1 MLRYIIRRIIAIPA
15 LLLGVVTVTFLI
27 TRLIPANP
35 LATVLNSRLLGDKQ
49 IVALAKAHWGLNGTI
64 LQQYGHYLLNLLH
77 GDLGTSFVTK
87 NPVTSDLALRLPAT
101 LELVFA
107 SIIIAVIGGVGIG
120 VLAAVRRNTWA
131 DTAARFFTLAGSS
144 TPQYWSGLILLLILS
159 TRLHLLPGPGQLYPQ
174 VYAPPHYTGFI
185 VIDALISGN
194 WPLAWQA
201 IEHLILP
208 AFILGWGV
216 MGSIARIVRASM
228 LDVLSQDFVRTARA
242 KGAREIWVIFGH
254 ALRNAML
261 PALTIIGFSVA
272 ALLSG
277 DVLVED
283 IFQWGGIGSY
293 AVTAAESLDYPAI
306 MGVVIV
312 GGIAFLVASLLTDL
326 GYAFADPQIR
336 VA

>member
-1 MLRYIIRRIIAIPA
+1 VLKYIARRVIVIPP

-35 LATVLNSRLLGDKQ
+35 LATVLNPRSLGNKQ
-49 IVALAKAHWGLNGTI
+49 IVAAAMAHWGLGGTI
-64 LQQYGHYLLNLLH
+64 VQQYGSYLANLLH
-77 GDLGTSFVTK
+77 GDMGTSFVTK
-87 NPVTSDLALRLPAT
+87 GPVSSDIALRLPFT

-107 SIIIAVIGGVGIG
+107 SIIIAVIGGIGIG
-120 VLAAVRRNTWA
+120 VLAAVRQNKFT
-131 DTAARFFTLAGSS
+131 DTLGRLFTLVGSS
-144 TPQYWSGLILLLILS
+144 TPQYWSGLVLLLILS
-159 TRLHLLPGPGQLYPQ
+159 TRLHVLPGPGQLYPQ
-174 VYAPPHYTGFI
+174 VYAPHRVTGFY
-185 VIDALISGN
+185 VADALLAGN
-194 WPLAWQA
+194 WQLAWQA

-228 LDVLSQDFVRTARA
+228 LDVLGQDYVRTARA
-242 KGAREIWVIFGH
+242 KGVREISVIMSH
-254 ALRNAML
+254 ALRNALL
-261 PALTIIGFSVA
+261 PALTIVGFSVA
-272 ALLSG
+272 YLLSG

-312 GGIAFLVASLLTDL
+312 GGVAFLIASLLTDI

>member
-1 MLRYIIRRIIAIPA
+1 VLKYITRRVLVIPP

-35 LATVLNSRLLGDKQ
+35 LATVLNPRSLGNKQ
-49 IVALAKAHWGLNGTI
+49 IVAAAMAHWGLNGSI
-64 LQQYGHYLLNLLH
+64 LQQFGRYLVNLLH
-77 GDLGTSFVTK
+77 GDMGTSFVTK
-87 NPVTSDLALRLPAT
+87 GPVSSDIALRLPFT

-107 SIIIAVIGGVGIG
+107 SIIIAVIGGIGIG
-120 VLAAVRRNTWA
+120 VLAAVRQNKFT
-131 DTAARFFTLAGSS
+131 DTLGRLFTLVGSS
-144 TPQYWSGLILLLILS
+144 TPQYWSGLVLLLILS

-174 VYAPPHYTGFI
+174 VYAPHRYTGFY
-185 VIDALISGN
+185 VIDALIAGN
-194 WPLAWQA
+194 WQLSWQA

-242 KGAREIWVIFGH
+242 KGARETAVVMVH
-254 ALRNAML
+254 ALRNALL

-272 ALLSG
+272 YLLSG

-312 GGIAFLVASLLTDL
+312 GGIAFLVASLLTDI

>member
-1 MLRYIIRRIIAIPA
+1 VLKYITRRVVVIPP

-35 LATVLNSRLLGDKQ
+35 LATVLNPRSLGNKQ
-49 IVALAKAHWGLNGTI
+49 IVAAAMEHWGLGGTI
-64 LQQYGHYLLNLLH
+64 VQQYGRYIVNLLH
-77 GDLGTSFVTK
+77 GDMGTSFVTK
-87 NPVTSDLALRLPAT
+87 GPVSSDIALRLPST

-107 SIIIAVIGGVGIG
+107 AIVIAVIGGIGIG
-120 VLAAVRRNTWA
+120 VLAAVRQNKFTDNLGRL
-131 DTAARFFTLAGSS
+131 FTLIGSS
-144 TPQYWSGLILLLILS
+144 TPQYWSGLVLLLILS
-159 TRLHLLPGPGQLYPQ
+159 TRLHLLPGPGQLYAQ
-174 VYAPPHYTGFI
+174 VYAPPRYTGFY
-185 VIDALISGN
+185 VIDALIAGN
-194 WPLAWQA
+194 WQLAWQA
-201 IEHLILP
+201 VEHLILP

-228 LDVLSQDFVRTARA
+228 LDVLGQDFVRTARA
-242 KGAREIWVIFGH
+242 KGVRETSVVMSH
-254 ALRNAML
+254 ALRNALL
-261 PALTIIGFSVA
+261 PALTIVGFSVA
-272 ALLSG
+272 YLLSG

-312 GGIAFLVASLLTDL
+312 GGIAFLVASLLTDI

>member
-1 MLRYIIRRIIAIPA
+1 MWKYIARRVVIIPP

-35 LATVLNSRLLGDKQ
+35 LATVLNPRSLTNKQ
-49 IVALAKAHWGLNGTI
+49 VVAAAEAHWGLGGTI
-64 LQQYGHYLLNLLH
+64 LQQYASYIVNLLH
-77 GDLGTSFVTK
+77 GDMGTSFVTK
-87 NPVTSDLALRLPAT
+87 GPVSSDIALRLPST

-107 SIIIAVIGGVGIG
+107 AIIIAVIGGIGIG
-120 VLAAVRRNTWA
+120 VLAAVRQNTFT
-131 DTAARFFTLAGSS
+131 DTLGRLFTLVGSS
-144 TPQYWSGLILLLILS
+144 TPQYWSGLVLLLILS

-174 VYAPPHYTGFI
+174 VYSPHRYTGFY

-194 WPLAWQA
+194 WQVAWQA
-201 IEHLILP
+201 IEHLMLP

-228 LDVLSQDFVRTARA
+228 LDVLGQDFVRTARA
-242 KGAREIWVIFGH
+242 KGVREFSVVMSH
-254 ALRNAML
+254 ALRNALL
-261 PALTIIGFSVA
+261 PALTIVGFSVA
-272 ALLSG
+272 YLLSG

-312 GGIAFLVASLLTDL
+312 GGIAFLVASLLTDI

>member
-1 MLRYIIRRIIAIPA
+1 VIVIPP

-35 LATVLNSRLLGDKQ
+35 LATVLNPRSRGNKQ
-49 IVALAKAHWGLNGTI
+49 VVAAAMAHWGLGGTI
-64 LQQYGHYLLNLLH
+64 VQQYGHYLANLLH
-77 GDLGTSFVTK
+77 GDMGTSFVTK
-87 NPVTSDLALRLPAT
+87 GPVSSDIALRLPFT

-107 SIIIAVIGGVGIG
+107 AIIIAVIGGIGIG
-120 VLAAVRRNTWA
+120 VLAAVRQNKFT
-131 DTAARFFTLAGSS
+131 DTVGRLFTLVGSS
-144 TPQYWSGLILLLILS
+144 TPQYWSGLVLLLILS

-174 VYAPPHYTGFI
+174 VYAPHRVTGFY
-185 VIDALISGN
+185 VIDASLAGN
-194 WPLAWQA
+194 WQLAWQA

-228 LDVLSQDFVRTARA
+228 LDVLGQDYVRTARA
-242 KGAREIWVIFGH
+242 KGVREISVIMSH
-254 ALRNAML
+254 ALRNALL
-261 PALTIIGFSVA
+261 PALTIVGFSVA
-272 ALLSG
+272 YLLSG

-312 GGIAFLVASLLTDL
+312 GGVAFLIASLLTDI

>member
-1 MLRYIIRRIIAIPA
+1 VIVIPP

-35 LATVLNSRLLGDKQ
+35 LATVLNPRSLGNKQ
-49 IVALAKAHWGLNGTI
+49 IVAAAMAHWGLGGTI
-64 LQQYGHYLLNLLH
+64 VQQYGSYLANLLH
-77 GDLGTSFVTK
+77 GDMGTSFVTK
-87 NPVTSDLALRLPAT
+87 GPVSSDIALRLPFT

-107 SIIIAVIGGVGIG
+107 AIIIAVIGGIGIG
-120 VLAAVRRNTWA
+120 VLAAVRQNKFT
-131 DTAARFFTLAGSS
+131 DTLGRLFTLVGSS
-144 TPQYWSGLILLLILS
+144 TPQYWSGLVLLLILS
-159 TRLHLLPGPGQLYPQ
+159 TRLHLLPGPGQIYPQ
-174 VYAPPHYTGFI
+174 VYAPHRVTGFY
-185 VIDALISGN
+185 VADALLAGN
-194 WPLAWQA
+194 WQLAWQA

-228 LDVLSQDFVRTARA
+228 LDVLGQDYVRTARA
-242 KGAREIWVIFGH
+242 KGVREISVIMSH
-254 ALRNAML
+254 ALRNALL
-261 PALTIIGFSVA
+261 PALTIVGFSVA
-272 ALLSG
+272 YLLSG

-312 GGIAFLVASLLTDL
+312 GGVAFLIASLLTDI

>member
-1 MLRYIIRRIIAIPA
+1 MWRYVLRRIIVIPP

-27 TRLIPANP
+27 TRLVPANP
-35 LATVLNSRLLGDKQ
+35 LATVLNPRSLSNPQ
-49 IVALAKAHWGLNGTI
+49 IVSAAKAHWGLNGSI
-64 LQQYGHYLLNLLH
+64 VQQYGRYLWNLLH
-77 GDLGTSFVTK
+77 LDLGTSFVTK
-87 NPVTSDLALRLPAT
+87 GPVSSDIALRLPST

-107 SIIIAVIGGVGIG
+107 AVVIAVVGGVGIG
-120 VLAAVRRNTWA
+120 VLAAVRQNKFTDHLGRL
-131 DTAARFFTLAGSS
+131 FTLVGSS
-144 TPQYWSGLILLLILS
+144 TPQYWSGLLLLLLLS

-174 VYAPPHYTGFI
+174 AYPPPRYTGFY
-185 VIDALISGN
+185 VIDALIAGDFQTC
-194 WPLAWQA
+194 WQA

-242 KGAREIWVIFGH
+242 KGARESVVVLRH

-261 PALTIIGFSVA
+261 PALTIVGFSVA
-272 ALLSG
+272 YLLSG

-306 MGVVIV
+306 LGVTIV
-312 GGIAFLVASLLTDL
+312 GAIAFLAASLLTDI
-326 GYAFADPQIR
+326 GYALADPQIR
-336 VA
+336 LG

>member
-1 MLRYIIRRIIAIPA
+1 MWKFIGRRIIVIPP

-35 LATVLNSRLLGDKQ
+35 LATVLSPRSLSNKQ
-49 IVALAKAHWGLNGTI
+49 DVAAAAAHWGLDGTI
-64 LQQYGHYLLNLLH
+64 LQQYGSYLVNLLH
-77 GDLGTSFVTK
+77 GDMGTSFVTK
-87 NPVTSDLALRLPAT
+87 NPVSSDIALRLPYT
-101 LELVFA
+101 LELVLA
-107 SIIIAVIGGVGIG
+107 AIVVAVIGGVGIG
-120 VLAAVRRNTWA
+120 VLAAVRQNKLT
-131 DTAARFFTLAGSS
+131 DTFGRLFTLLGSS

-174 VYAPPHYTGFI
+174 AYPPTRYTGFY
-185 VIDALISGN
+185 VIDALIMGN
-194 WPLAWQA
+194 WQLCWQA

-228 LDVLSQDFVRTARA
+228 LDVLNQDYVRTARA
-242 KGAREIWVIFGH
+242 KGASEISVILKH
-254 ALRNAML
+254 ALRNALL
-261 PALTIIGFSVA
+261 PTLTIIGFSVPY
-272 ALLSG
+272 LLGG

-306 MGVVIV
+306 MGVVII
-312 GGIAFLVASLLTDL
+312 GGLAFLIASMLTDIA
-326 GYAFADPQIR
+326 YAFADPQIR
-336 VA
+336 VS

>member
-1 MLRYIIRRIIAIPA
+1 MWKYIVRRVIVIPP

-35 LATVLNSRLLGDKQ
+35 LATVLSPRSLGDKQ
-49 IVALAKAHWGLNGTI
+49 IVAAAMAHWGLDGTI
-64 LQQYGHYLLNLLH
+64 IQQYGRYLWNLLH
-77 GDLGTSFVTK
+77 GDMGTSFVTK
-87 NPVTSDLALRLPAT
+87 NPVGSDIALRLPYT

-107 SIIIAVIGGVGIG
+107 AIVIAIIGGIGIG
-120 VLAAVRRNTWA
+120 VLAAVRQNTLT
-131 DTAARFFTLAGSS
+131 DTFGRLFTLIGSS

-159 TRLHLLPGPGQLYPQ
+159 THLHLLPGPGQLYPQ
-174 VYAPPHYTGFI
+174 AYPPPRYTGFY
-185 VIDALISGN
+185 VIDALIAGN
-194 WPLAWQA
+194 WQLSWQA

-242 KGAREIWVIFGH
+242 KGASEISVILKH
-254 ALRNAML
+254 ALRNALL
-261 PALTIIGFSVA
+261 PALTIIGFSVPY
-272 ALLSG
+272 LLGG

-283 IFQWGGIGSY
+283 IFQWGGLGSY

-312 GGIAFLVASLLTDL
+312 GGLAFLIASLLTDIA
-326 GYAFADPQIR
+326 YAFADPQIR

>member
-1 MLRYIIRRIIAIPA
+1 
-15 LLLGVVTVTFLI
+15 
-27 TRLIPANP
+27 
-35 LATVLNSRLLGDKQ
+35 
-49 IVALAKAHWGLNGTI
+49 
-64 LQQYGHYLLNLLH
+64 
-77 GDLGTSFVTK
+77 
-87 NPVTSDLALRLPAT
+87 
-101 LELVFA
+101 
-107 SIIIAVIGGVGIG
+107 
-120 VLAAVRRNTWA
+120 
-131 DTAARFFTLAGSS
+131 
-144 TPQYWSGLILLLILS
+144 
-159 TRLHLLPGPGQLYPQ
+159 
-174 VYAPPHYTGFI
+174 
-185 VIDALISGN
+185 
-194 WPLAWQA
+194 
-201 IEHLILP
+201 
-208 AFILGWGV
+208 
-216 MGSIARIVRASM
+216 
-228 LDVLSQDFVRTARA
+228 VRTARA

>member
-1 MLRYIIRRIIAIPA
+1 VLKYITRRVVVIPP

-35 LATVLNSRLLGDKQ
+35 LATVLNPRSLGNKQ
-49 IVALAKAHWGLNGTI
+49 IVAAAMEHWGLGGTI
-64 LQQYGHYLLNLLH
+64 VQQYGRYIVNLLH
-77 GDLGTSFVTK
+77 GDMGTSFVTK
-87 NPVTSDLALRLPAT
+87 GPVSSDIALRLPST

-107 SIIIAVIGGVGIG
+107 AIVIAVIGGIGIG
-120 VLAAVRRNTWA
+120 VLAAVRQNKFTDNLGRL
-131 DTAARFFTLAGSS
+131 FTLIGSS
-144 TPQYWSGLILLLILS
+144 TPQYWSGLVLLLILS
-159 TRLHLLPGPGQLYPQ
+159 TRLHLLPGPGQLYAQ
-174 VYAPPHYTGFI
+174 VYAPPRYTGFY
-185 VIDALISGN
+185 VIDALIAGN
-194 WPLAWQA
+194 WQVAWQA
-201 IEHLILP
+201 VEHLILP

-228 LDVLSQDFVRTARA
+228 LDVLGQDFVRTARA
-242 KGAREIWVIFGH
+242 KGVRETSVVMSH
-254 ALRNAML
+254 ALRNALL
-261 PALTIIGFSVA
+261 PALTIVGFSVA
-272 ALLSG
+272 YLLSG

-312 GGIAFLVASLLTDL
+312 GGIAFLVASLLTDI

>member
-1 MLRYIIRRIIAIPA
+1 MWKYIARRVIVIPP

-35 LATVLNSRLLGDKQ
+35 LATVLSPRSLGDKQ
-49 IVALAKAHWGLNGTI
+49 IVAAAMAHWGLDGTI
-64 LQQYGHYLLNLLH
+64 IQQYGHYLWNLLH
-77 GDLGTSFVTK
+77 GDMGTSFVTK
-87 NPVTSDLALRLPAT
+87 NPVSSDIALRLPYT

-107 SIIIAVIGGVGIG
+107 AMVIAIIGGIGIG
-120 VLAAVRRNTWA
+120 VLAAVRHNKLT
-131 DTAARFFTLAGSS
+131 DTFGRLFTLVGSS

-159 TRLHLLPGPGQLYPQ
+159 THLHLLPGPGQLYPQ
-174 VYAPPHYTGFI
+174 AYPPPRYTGFY
-185 VIDALISGN
+185 VIDALIAGN
-194 WPLAWQA
+194 WQLSWQA

-242 KGAREIWVIFGH
+242 KGASEISVVLHH
-254 ALRNAML
+254 ALRNALL
-261 PALTIIGFSVA
+261 PALTIIGFSVPY
-272 ALLSG
+272 LLGG

-283 IFQWGGIGSY
+283 IFQWGGLGSY

-306 MGVVIV
+306 MGVVII
-312 GGIAFLVASLLTDL
+312 GGLAFLIASLLTDIA
-326 GYAFADPQIR
+326 YAFADPQIR

>member
-1 MLRYIIRRIIAIPA
+1 VLKYIARRVIVIPP
-15 LLLGVVTVTFLI
+15 LLFGVVTVTFLI

-35 LATVLNSRLLGDKQ
+35 LATVLNPRALNNKQ
-49 IVALAKAHWGLNGTI
+49 DVAAALAHWGLDGSI
-64 LQQYGHYLLNLLH
+64 LSQFGSYIVNLLH
-77 GDLGTSFVTK
+77 GDMGTSFVTK
-87 NPVTSDLALRLPAT
+87 GPVSSDLALRLPST

-107 SIIIAVIGGVGIG
+107 SIIIAVIGGIGIG
-120 VLAAVRRNTWA
+120 VLAAVRQNTFT
-131 DTAARFFTLAGSS
+131 DTLGRLFTLIGSS
-144 TPQYWSGLILLLILS
+144 TPQYWSGLVLLLILS

-174 VYAPPHYTGFI
+174 VYAPHRYTGFY
-185 VIDALISGN
+185 VIDALIAGN
-194 WPLAWQA
+194 WSVCWQA

-242 KGAREIWVIFGH
+242 KGARESVVILRH
-254 ALRNAML
+254 ALRNALL

-272 ALLSG
+272 YLLSG

-312 GGIAFLVASLLTDL
+312 GGIAFLVASLLTDI

>member
-1 MLRYIIRRIIAIPA
+1 MWRYVLRRIIVIPP

-27 TRLIPANP
+27 TRLVPANP
-35 LATVLNSRLLGDKQ
+35 LATVLNPRSLTNPQ
-49 IVALAKAHWGLNGTI
+49 IVAAAKAHWGLDGTI
-64 LQQYGHYLLNLLH
+64 LQQYGHYLWNLLH
-77 GDLGTSFVTK
+77 LDMGTSFVTK
-87 NPVTSDLALRLPAT
+87 NAVASDVASRLPAT
-101 LELVFA
+101 LELVLA
-107 SIIIAVIGGVGIG
+107 AIVIAVIGGVGIG
-120 VLAAVRRNTWA
+120 VLAAVRQNTFT
-131 DTAARFFTLAGSS
+131 DHLGRLFTLVGSS
-144 TPQYWSGLILLLILS
+144 TPQFWSGLVLLLLLS

-174 VYAPPHYTGFI
+174 AYPPPHYTGVY
-185 VIDALISGN
+185 VIDALIAGDFS
-194 WPLAWQA
+194 LCWQA

-242 KGAREIWVIFGH
+242 KGARESIVILHH

-261 PALTIIGFSVA
+261 PALTIVGFSVA
-272 ALLSG
+272 YLLSG

-306 MGVVIV
+306 MGVTIV
-312 GGIAFLVASLLTDL
+312 GGVAFLVASLLTDL
-326 GYAFADPQIR
+326 AYAVADPKIR
-336 VA
+336 VG